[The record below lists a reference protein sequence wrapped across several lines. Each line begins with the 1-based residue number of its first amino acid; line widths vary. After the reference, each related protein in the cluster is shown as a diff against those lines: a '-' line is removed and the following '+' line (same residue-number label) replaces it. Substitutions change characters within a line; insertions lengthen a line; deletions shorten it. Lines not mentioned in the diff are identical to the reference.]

1 MSLLPL
7 NSKVID
13 QNFAEIIDTRSRV
26 DFSDVSI
33 DTLICD
39 SSLLPHIAF
48 SKGANIDNM
57 TESESRLYLKNF
69 RRKSL
74 GTVGA
79 VEDAINVCWDNAHLV
94 EWFNDGTLDKGM
106 FRIDVTLK
114 ADTTKVYDNRLFAL
128 SNRLIK
134 EAKNVRSKVD
144 SFNIKL
150 PTITA
155 EVKVSSGVNPL
166 KLHPFMRLDEMIIS
180 EAVNSESAWIY
191 EPTLKSGV
199 DESITLE
206 DTNLIGGYK
215 WQVEV

>member
-7 NSKVID
+7 NSKIID

-33 DTLICD
+33 DPLACD

-57 TESESRLYLKNF
+57 LESETRAYLKTF
-69 RRKSL
+69 KRKAL

-79 VEDAINVCWDNAHLV
+79 VEDAINVCWDEAHLV
-94 EWFNDGTLDKGM
+94 EWFEDDNLDKGK
-106 FRIDVTLK
+106 FIVDVTLK
-114 ADTTKVYDNRLFAL
+114 ADTSKVYDNRLFAL

-134 EAKNVRSKVD
+134 ESKNVRSHID
-144 SFNIKL
+144 SFKIRM

-166 KLHPFMRLDEMIIS
+166 KLHPFMSISEMIVS
-180 EAVNSESAWIY
+180 DAVNSESAWIY
-191 EPTLKSGV
+191 EPTLKSGMN
-199 DESITLE
+199 ESITLE
-206 DTNLIGGYK
+206 DTNLTGGYK